1 MILENFEGT
10 KDQNIVNLN
19 EADKEFLG
27 ELDLILKKLS
37 AETPQRQKMLLSTD

>member
-1 MILENFEGT
+1 MILEKIEDT

-27 ELDLILKKLS
+27 ELDLIL
-37 AETPQRQKMLLSTD
+37 

>member
-10 KDQNIVNLN
+10 KDQNIVNFN

-27 ELDLILKKLS
+27 ELDLIL
-37 AETPQRQKMLLSTD
+37 

>member
-37 AETPQRQKMLLSTD
+37 C

>member
-19 EADKEFLG
+19 EVDKEFLG
-27 ELDLILKKLS
+27 ELDLIL
-37 AETPQRQKMLLSTD
+37 